1 VRDKHS
7 GSALND
13 NERKF
18 SNIGTQNLEESD
30 PLALDESDPLQTG
43 VETDDPLFVAVWI
56 PAHPSAILRRLE
68 FIKLLGDLDFF
79 LLVKKWLKM
88 FDQFTESLLV
98 V

>member
-43 VETDDPLFVAVWI
+43 VETDDPLFVAV
-56 PAHPSAILRRLE
+56 
-68 FIKLLGDLDFF
+68 
-79 LLVKKWLKM
+79 
-88 FDQFTESLLV
+88 
-98 V
+98 